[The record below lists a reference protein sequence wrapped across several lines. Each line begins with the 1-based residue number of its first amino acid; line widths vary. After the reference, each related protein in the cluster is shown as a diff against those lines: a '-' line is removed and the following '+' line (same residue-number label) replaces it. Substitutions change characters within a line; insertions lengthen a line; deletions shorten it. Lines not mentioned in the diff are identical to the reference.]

1 MGTMYDISKTKPR
14 LSVAA
19 LAGTGLAR
27 LLAAAFALIGTW
39 HDRAR
44 QRRELARLDQ
54 RLLRDIGVSRYDA
67 LAEARKP
74 FWRA

>member
-1 MGTMYDISKTKPR
+1 MGTMYTGSKTKSRPP
-14 LSVAA
+14 VAA
-19 LAGTGLAR
+19 LAGTGLAWR
-27 LLAAAFALIGTW
+27 LAAAFALIGTW

-44 QRRELARLDQ
+44 ERRELARLDE

>member
-1 MGTMYDISKTKPR
+1 MYTESNTQSRPP
-14 LSVAA
+14 VAA
-19 LAGTGLAR
+19 LAGTGLAQR
-27 LLAAAFALIGTW
+27 LAAAFALIGTW

-44 QRRELARLDQ
+44 QRRELSRLDE